1 MTSPDIDDDGP
12 GPVPEDNRPGHRPA
26 HDQDKP
32 DRPPPG
38 TARAGRRREQPDDAP
53 AGGPATAADPPVRR
67 FPFAVERPFA
77 LASRLFGVD
86 ADRAVVEVDEHRM
99 TVRFGRWSLST
110 PLANVARASVTGPYS
125 WWKVAGPAHLS
136 FADGGIT
143 FATTAVRGACIEFH
157 EPVPAMLPVPAL
169 RHGAATVTV
178 ADPEGLVAAL
188 ATGAARAREIPV
200 A

>member
-1 MTSPDIDDDGP
+1 MTSPDLDAA
-12 GPVPEDNRPGHRPA
+12 GPVPEDNQPGHRPD

-32 DRPPPG
+32 DGPPPG
-38 TARAGRRREQPDDAP
+38 TGRARRRREQPDDVP
-53 AGGPATAADPPVRR
+53 ARGPGSAAEPPGLR

-77 LASRLFGVD
+77 LASRLFGVN
-86 ADRAVVEVDEHRM
+86 ADRAVVEVDERRV

-143 FATTAVRGACIEFH
+143 FATNAARGACIEFH